1 MMNWHWYNTTG
12 SSQDHA
18 AASGGNYTYWFTDSG
33 HGTHI
38 ASSVNGGLGRPASGD
53 NFYNESPTPSTD
65 NGMLM
70 GLGTGTSE
78 VWDGVRIKAGN
89 CLNIGQVYAA
99 AFTLNAACVFEAT
112 ATVAVGGGGVVLA
125 AQWLGNFNLA
135 LTHDITIGTGWQ
147 CAGDVSLAN
156 TYIVYIQQPG
166 QTNFANITITSY
178 GIDVSAIATPIL
190 ASGTVTLTYTSLA
203 QPAAQWLTL
212 NGASA
217 SINVNG
223 SIIGVGHVP
232 AVGNVL
238 TTDNVF
244 GVAGTATLPAAAH
257 VLTIETAYGAGGTG
271 SAGTYVAVAAADVRH
286 GTAVGVSPGA
296 GTCYVPTASQTLY
309 GVNVDATVGNVTL
322 PNTDGSTPNAA
333 LVLTSAHFGVSNG
346 VVGTFDEAGRD
357 TDPGMANVVAG
368 VTYEHAGSV
377 LTGTLVR
384 WVGL

>member
-1 MMNWHWYNTTG
+1 MMNWHWYNTT
-12 SSQDHA
+12 STHQLAS
-18 AASGGNYTYWFTDSG
+18 AASGGLYTYWFTDSG

-38 ASSVNGGLGRPASGD
+38 ASSVCGGTGIPASGD
-53 NFYNESPTPSTD
+53 TIYNESPTPAAT
-65 NGMLM
+65 NAIGFE
-70 GLGTGTSE
+70 GGTHFLFT
-78 VWDGVRIKAGN
+78 GVAIAAN
-89 CLNIGQVYAA
+89 QVLNVYADA
-99 AFTLNAACVFEAT
+99 PDFTLDAACIFGAGASCVSAGSWCFN
-112 ATVAVGGGGVVLA
+112 A
-125 AQWLGNFNLA
+125 AQWLGDLNVSTPTSSLKLA
-135 LTHDITIGTGWQ
+135 AGWKAAGNVTATADMQLT
-147 CAGDVSLAN
+147 VE
-156 TYIVYIQQPG
+156 QPG
-166 QTNFANITITSY
+166 QTNFSNITFGNNTVN
-178 GIDVSAIATPIL
+178 VSAISTPIL
-190 ASGTVTLTYTSLA
+190 ASGTVHLTYTSLT